1 MEFTYKD
8 YALLIEKIRAAGY
21 KFADYENYDE
31 FDKSLILRHDVDYNI
46 QKTIKMAEIE
56 SQKNISATY
65 FVLLTSDFYNLFS
78 KESESILKKLL
89 KLGHKIG
96 LHFDEKR
103 YNISFD
109 SWEEQ
114 ITDLIKNELHL
125 LSDLIGIDVM
135 AVSMHRPSQQTLN
148 SNLII
153 GKGIINSY
161 DKEFFKNIK
170 YISDSRM
177 KWKENI
183 IRILESGK
191 YKKIQLL
198 THPFWY
204 HDEPLEMKKI
214 IEDFIYCREEIA
226 AHRYKV
232 FENNITQLSD
242 ILK

>member
-8 YALLIEKIRAAGY
+8 YALLIEKIREAGY

-135 AVSMHRPSQQTLN
+135 AVSMHRPSQQT
-148 SNLII
+148 
-153 GKGIINSY
+153 
-161 DKEFFKNIK
+161 
-170 YISDSRM
+170 
-177 KWKENI
+177 
-183 IRILESGK
+183 
-191 YKKIQLL
+191 
-198 THPFWY
+198 
-204 HDEPLEMKKI
+204 
-214 IEDFIYCREEIA
+214 
-226 AHRYKV
+226 
-232 FENNITQLSD
+232 
-242 ILK
+242 

>member
-1 MEFTYKD
+1 
-8 YALLIEKIRAAGY
+8 
-21 KFADYENYDE
+21 
-31 FDKSLILRHDVDYNI
+31 
-46 QKTIKMAEIE
+46 
-56 SQKNISATY
+56 
-65 FVLLTSDFYNLFS
+65 
-78 KESESILKKLL
+78 
-89 KLGHKIG
+89 
-96 LHFDEKR
+96 
-103 YNISFD
+103 
-109 SWEEQ
+109 
-114 ITDLIKNELHL
+114 
-125 LSDLIGIDVM
+125 
-135 AVSMHRPSQQTLN
+135 
-148 SNLII
+148 
-153 GKGIINSY
+153 
-161 DKEFFKNIK
+161 
-170 YISDSRM
+170 M